1 MILLDTHVVAE
12 PLRPNGDPAVLAWL
26 DAQIVETLYL
36 SAISLAELRYGVAVL
51 PDGKRKDSLRASLE
65 GRIVPVFG
73 PRICRSTRRR
83 PRLTPFC
90 ALARVRAAKPSP
102 PSTVTSRPLRRPRG
116 SRWPR
121 GIPVLSKPPG
131 CRSSIRGHTPDPTVI

>member
-1 MILLDTHVVAE
+1 MILLDTHVVSE

-73 PRICRSTRRR
+73 PRILPFDTAAAEAYAVLRARARSSGKAIAAIDGYIAAIAAAKGFAVATRDIS
-83 PRLTPFC
+83 PFEVAGVPVINPWKHSLTP
-90 ALARVRAAKPSP
+90 R
-102 PSTVTSRPLRRPRG
+102 
-116 SRWPR
+116 
-121 GIPVLSKPPG
+121 
-131 CRSSIRGHTPDPTVI
+131 